1 MAKKKGISL
10 VVWLVVF
17 LLLGAIYLVL
27 QKSEKP
33 EKIQATIFP
42 WSQDEV
48 VFISRS
54 FNRTNTMEYTAFE
67 RRDSTWY
74 MVFPVEEKAH
84 PELLHRLLDNLGR
97 IKSEQAFVVPHE
109 TNWSEYGF
117 SPYLYRFVI
126 SNTRGEAFVMDIGS
140 VSVGQNYY
148 YVRLNQTETNYQVYT
163 FNLVDLVQDQGAY
176 RWPDIFDIPFDA
188 LERVVFFYEGAKAV
202 ELRTNTQGW
211 EMVYPE
217 NRLLTNFSVKSM
229 LLDFYPLQAD
239 HFLTTETK
247 PLLLQ
252 RYGLSRPRYGVI
264 FVGSGRTNSL
274 WVSSQGKDGFL
285 YAYSFERQGVFVVS
299 ESEVSTK
306 WITQAS
312 QFRR

>member
-1 MAKKKGISL
+1 MAKKNMSL

-17 LLLGAIYLVL
+17 LLLGGIYLVFRR
-27 QKSEKP
+27 SEKSD
-33 EKIQATIFP
+33 KIQISIFP

-54 FNRTNTMEYTAFE
+54 FNKTNTMEYTAFE
-67 RRDSTWY
+67 QKDSTWY
-74 MVFPVEEKAH
+74 MVFPVKEKAH
-84 PELLHRLLDNLGR
+84 PELLHRLLDNLSR
-97 IKSEQAFVVPHE
+97 IKSEQAFVVVHE
-109 TNWSEYGF
+109 TNWVEYGF

-126 SNTRGEAFVMDIGS
+126 SNNRGEAFVIDIGS

-148 YVRLNQTETNYQVYT
+148 YVRINNTETNYQVYT
-163 FNLVDLVQDQGAY
+163 FNLVDLVQDQGSY

-188 LERVVFFYEGAKAV
+188 LERVVFFYEGAKVV
-202 ELRTNTQGW
+202 ELQTNAGKW
-211 EMVYPE
+211 EMIYPA

-229 LLDFYPLQAD
+229 LLDFYPIQVD
-239 HFLTTETK
+239 HFLTSETK
-247 PLLLQ
+247 AGLLQ
-252 RYGLSRPRYGVI
+252 GYGLSRPRYGVL

-274 WVSSQGKDGFL
+274 WVSSQGREGFL
-285 YAYSFERQGVFVVS
+285 YAYSFERQGVFAVS

-312 QFRR
+312 QLRQ